1 LWIDFLLVHLH
12 GILGPKRTALK
23 TTRFHSVK
31 SLILGV
37 FIVLFTASSFA
48 SVTKDSKESK
58 DDKEFNASEL
68 IFHHIGDSHSFHVY
82 GSNDD
87 HFPKALTINLPII
100 LWTDNGLV
108 TFSSGEF
115 HHDVDGKT
123 IVEKKGL
130 KFVNL
135 HDKIY
140 QLNEGESTV
149 AFNAEHHAE
158 NAHRPLDFSI
168 TKNIFSMFL
177 SVALLFLI
185 FIAAARSYRKSDNN
199 MPSGIGRFMEPIVV
213 FVRDEVA
220 IPNIGKKNHARFMPF
235 LLTLFFF
242 IWINNVIGLV
252 PFFPFSS
259 NLSGNIA
266 FTLTLAV
273 ITFLITIFNSKKYYW
288 KHMLW
293 MPGLPVPMKLFLAPI
308 EIIGMFVK
316 PIALMI
322 RLFANIT
329 AGHVIVLSLIS
340 LIFIFKSEWAA
351 LASVPFTLFISIIE
365 VLVVAIQA
373 YIFTMLS
380 AMYFGQALEE
390 EH

>member
-1 LWIDFLLVHLH
+1 MQINPFKTFLL
-12 GILGPKRTALK
+12 
-23 TTRFHSVK
+23 
-31 SLILGV
+31 SLFLTI
-37 FIVLFTASSFA
+37 SFFGYGYENE
-48 SVTKDSKESK
+48 TKEDEP
-58 DDKEFNASEL
+58 FNASEL
-68 IFHHIGDSHSFHVY
+68 IFHHIGDSHSFHVA
-82 GSNDD
+82 GDFS
-87 HFPKALTINLPII
+87 FPLPII
-100 LWTDNGLV
+100 LWTNSGLV
-108 TFSSGEF
+108 TFMSSEF
-115 HHDVDGKT
+115 HHDLDGKT
-123 IVEKKGL
+123 IVEKNGM

-140 QLNEGESTV
+140 QINEGATV
-149 AFNAEHHAE
+149 VDFDAEHHPTNAE
-158 NAHRPLDFSI
+158 KPLDFSI
-168 TKNIFSMFL
+168 TKNVFSMFL
-177 SVALLFLI
+177 SVTLLLIIFL
-185 FIAAARSYRKSDNN
+185 FSARSYKKSDNN
-199 MPSGIGRFMEPIVV
+199 MPSGIGRFMEPIIV
-213 FVRDEVA
+213 FIRDEVA
-220 IPNIGKKNHARFMPF
+220 IPNIGEKKHHKYMPF

-242 IWINNVIGLV
+242 IWINNVMGLI

-273 ITFLITIFNSKKYYW
+273 ITFVIMIFSSKKYYW

-340 LIFIFKSEWAA
+340 LIFIFESYFVAPI
-351 LASVPFTLFISIIE
+351 SVLFTIFISVIE

-380 AMYFGQALEE
+380 ALYFGQALDEGH

>member
-1 LWIDFLLVHLH
+1 MQIRKYKAFL
-12 GILGPKRTALK
+12 T
-23 TTRFHSVK
+23 
-31 SLILGV
+31 
-37 FIVLFTASSFA
+37 VLFISLFTTGFAASKSTDNEA
-48 SVTKDSKESK
+48 STE
-58 DDKEFNASEL
+58 EEPFNASEL

-82 GSNDD
+82 GSDED
-87 HFPKALTINLPII
+87 HFPKALTVPLPVI

-108 TFSSGEF
+108 MFLSNEF
-115 HHDVDGKT
+115 QHDVDGKV
-123 IVEKKGL
+123 IVEKKGM

-140 QLNEGESTV
+140 QLNADATAV
-149 AFNAEHHAE
+149 AFDEEHHAT
-158 NAHRPLDFSI
+158 NAVRPMDFSV
-168 TKNIFSMFL
+168 TKNVFSMFL
-177 SVALLFLI
+177 SVALILLI
-185 FIAAARSYRKSDNN
+185 FILSARSYRKSEDN

-213 FVRDEVA
+213 FIRDEVA
-220 IPNIGKKNHARFMPF
+220 IPNIGEHSYKKYMPY

-242 IWINNVIGLV
+242 IWINNVIGLI

-273 ITFLITIFNSKKYYW
+273 ITFIITLFSSKKYYW

-329 AGHVIVLSLIS
+329 AGHVIVLSLIG
-340 LIFIFKSEWAA
+340 LIFIFETFWVAPI
-351 LASVPFTLFISIIE
+351 SVLFTLFISVIE

-380 AMYFGQALEE
+380 ALYFGQALEE
-390 EH
+390 EHEH

>member
-1 LWIDFLLVHLH
+1 MQINTIKTLLISLFL
-12 GILGPKRTALK
+12 
-23 TTRFHSVK
+23 
-31 SLILGV
+31 SLSFFGN
-37 FIVLFTASSFA
+37 ASENEENG
-48 SVTKDSKESK
+48 TPEK
-58 DDKEFNASEL
+58 FNASEL
-68 IFHHIGDSHSFHVY
+68 IFHHIGDSHSFHVA
-82 GSNDD
+82 GDFS
-87 HFPKALTINLPII
+87 ISLPII

-123 IVEKKGL
+123 IVEKDGQ

-140 QLNEGESTV
+140 QLNVGAESIE
-149 AFNAEHHAE
+149 FDAEHHPINAE
-158 NAHRPLDFSI
+158 RPIDISI
-168 TKNIFSMFL
+168 TKNVFSMFMSAAIML
-177 SVALLFLI
+177 LLFL
-185 FIAAARSYRKSDNN
+185 FAARSYKKSENN
-199 MPSGIGRFMEPIVV
+199 MPSGFGRFLEPVVV
-213 FVRDEVA
+213 FIRDEVA
-220 IPNIGKKNHARFMPF
+220 IPNIGKHSYKKYMPF

-242 IWINNVIGLV
+242 IWLNNLIGLI

-259 NLSGNIA
+259 NLSGNIT
-266 FTLTLAV
+266 FTMTLAV
-273 ITFLITIFNSKKYYW
+273 FTFIIMLFSSKKYYW

-293 MPGLPVPMKLFLAPI
+293 MPGLPIPMKLFLAPI

-340 LIFIFKSEWAA
+340 LIFILETIWVAP
-351 LASVPFTLFISIIE
+351 LSVLFSLFISIIE
-365 VLVVAIQA
+365 ILVVAIQA
-373 YIFTMLS
+373 YIFTLLS
-380 AMYFGQALEE
+380 ALYFGQALEDGH

>member
-1 LWIDFLLVHLH
+1 MH
-12 GILGPKRTALK
+12 GILGSKRTALK
-23 TTRFHSVK
+23 TTRFHSVR

-37 FIVLFTASSFA
+37 FIVIFTTSSFA
-48 SVTKDSKESK
+48 SSFKDSKEP
-58 DDKEFNASEL
+58 KEDEPFSASEL

-82 GSNDD
+82 GSNED
-87 HFPKALTINLPII
+87 HFPKALTINLPVI

-108 TFSSGEF
+108 TFSSSEF

-149 AFNAEHHAE
+149 AYDEEHHAE

-168 TKNIFSMFL
+168 TKNVFSMLMSMAFL
-177 SVALLFLI
+177 VLI
-185 FIAAARSYRKSDNN
+185 FLFSARSYKKSENN
-199 MPSGIGRFMEPIVV
+199 MPRGIGKFMEPIVV
-213 FVRDEVA
+213 FIRDEVA
-220 IPNIGKKNHARFMPF
+220 VPNIGEKHYKRYMPF

-242 IWINNVIGLV
+242 IWINNVIGLI
-252 PFFPFSS
+252 PIFPFSS
-259 NLSGNIA
+259 NLSGNIS

-273 ITFLITIFNSKKYYW
+273 ITFIITLFSSKKYYW

-308 EIIGMFVK
+308 EIIGMLVK

-340 LIFIFKSEWAA
+340 LIFIFKSFWVAP
-351 LASVPFTLFISIIE
+351 LSVGFTLFITVIE

-390 EH
+390 EHEH

>member
-1 LWIDFLLVHLH
+1 MQINTFKAFL
-12 GILGPKRTALK
+12 TA
-23 TTRFHSVK
+23 
-31 SLILGV
+31 V
-37 FIVLFTASSFA
+37 FLTVFTAGFA
-48 SVTKDSKESK
+48 TSKTASK
-58 DDKEFNASEL
+58 DTTEEDESFNASEL

-82 GSNDD
+82 GSDAD
-87 HFPKALTINLPII
+87 HFPQALTVPLPVI

-108 TFSSGEF
+108 SFMSSEF
-115 HHDVDGKT
+115 HHDVDGKV
-123 IVEKKGL
+123 IVEKNGA

-140 QLNEGESTV
+140 QLNEGASAV
-149 AFNAEHHAE
+149 SFDKDHHAT
-158 NAHRPLDFSI
+158 NAARPLDFSV
-168 TKNIFSMFL
+168 TKNVFSMFL
-177 SVALLFLI
+177 SVALILLI
-185 FIAAARSYRKSDNN
+185 FLFSARSYKKSSNN

-213 FVRDEVA
+213 FIRDEVA
-220 IPNIGKKNHARFMPF
+220 IPNIGETHYRRYMPF

-242 IWINNVIGLV
+242 IWINNVIGLI

-266 FTLTLAV
+266 FTLTLAA
-273 ITFLITIFNSKKYYW
+273 ITFIITIFSSKKYYW

-329 AGHVIVLSLIS
+329 AGHVIVLSLIG
-340 LIFIFKSEWAA
+340 LIFIFESFWVAPV
-351 LASVPFTLFISIIE
+351 SVLFTLFISVIE

-380 AMYFGQALEE
+380 ALYFGQALEE
-390 EH
+390 EHEH

>member
-1 LWIDFLLVHLH
+1 MQSNTFKAFLTVLC
-12 GILGPKRTALK
+12 ISFFATA
-23 TTRFHSVK
+23 
-31 SLILGV
+31 
-37 FIVLFTASSFA
+37 FA
-48 SVTKDSKESK
+48 DSKDPSEA
-58 DDKEFNASEL
+58 DEEFNASEL
-68 IFHHIGDSHSFHVY
+68 IFHHIGDSHNFHIAGDLSV
-82 GSNDD
+82 
-87 HFPKALTINLPII
+87 PLPVI

-108 TFSSGEF
+108 AFSASEF

-123 IVEKKGL
+123 IVEKKGMS
-130 KFVNL
+130 FINL

-140 QLNEGESTV
+140 LLNEGES
-149 AFNAEHHAE
+149 AISYDAEHHPT
-158 NAHRPLDFSI
+158 NAVRPMDFSI
-168 TKNIFSMFL
+168 TKNVFSMFL
-177 SVALLFLI
+177 SVALLMLI
-185 FIAAARSYRKSDNN
+185 FIVSARSYKKSGNN
-199 MPSGIGRFMEPIVV
+199 MPSGIGSFMEPIVV
-213 FVRDEVA
+213 FIRDEVA
-220 IPNIGKKNHARFMPF
+220 IPNIGEKHYARFMPF

-242 IWINNVIGLV
+242 IWINNVIGLI

-273 ITFLITIFNSKKYYW
+273 ITFLITLFSSKKYYW

-316 PIALMI
+316 PIALMV

-340 LIFIFKSEWAA
+340 LIFIFKSVWAA
-351 LASVPFTLFISIIE
+351 PISVAFTLFISVIE

-390 EH
+390 EHEH

>member
-1 LWIDFLLVHLH
+1 MQINTIKTFLV
-12 GILGPKRTALK
+12 
-23 TTRFHSVK
+23 
-31 SLILGV
+31 SLFLSLS
-37 FIVLFTASSFA
+37 FLSYASEN
-48 SVTKDSKESK
+48 KESST
-58 DDKEFNASEL
+58 DEEAFNASEL
-68 IFHHIGDSHSFHVY
+68 IFHHIGDSHSFHVA
-82 GSNDD
+82 GDFSL
-87 HFPKALTINLPII
+87 PLPII

-115 HHDVDGKT
+115 HHDVDGKI
-123 IVEKKGL
+123 IVEKEGQ

-140 QLNEGESTV
+140 QLNQGAENLEL
-149 AFNAEHHAE
+149 NAEHHPE
-158 NAHRPLDFSI
+158 NAFRPLDFSI
-168 TKNIFSMFL
+168 TKNVFSMFL
-177 SVALLFLI
+177 SMAIMLLLFL
-185 FIAAARSYRKSDNN
+185 FAARSYKKSANN
-199 MPSGIGRFMEPIVV
+199 MPSGFGRFLEPIVV
-213 FVRDEVA
+213 FIRDEVA
-220 IPNIGKKNHARFMPF
+220 IPNIGKKNYNKYMPF

-242 IWINNVIGLV
+242 IWINNLIGLI

-259 NLSGNIA
+259 NLSGNIT
-266 FTLTLAV
+266 FTMTLAV
-273 ITFLITIFNSKKYYW
+273 FTFVIMLFSSKKYYW

-293 MPGLPVPMKLFLAPI
+293 TPGLPIPMKLFLAPI

-340 LIFIFKSEWAA
+340 LIFILNTIWVAP
-351 LASVPFTLFISIIE
+351 LSVLFSLFISVIE

-373 YIFTMLS
+373 YIFTLLS
-380 AMYFGQALEE
+380 ALYFGQALED